1 MRIAIFSN
9 WLMKFADVLK
19 VHWESKGHEVLFE
32 PGFNPNLV
40 ETCDRVFFESADT
53 NAHLATQRRPHKK
66 GKVFV
71 RIVDIDAHSNGP
83 AGLKEGYMDGII
95 YIADHIKQLCDER
108 YKNIAGI
115 PNAVIQMGLDL
126 DKFPMRANQSQG
138 KDIAFISTRL
148 TPEKGFDR
156 ALMILAELLKKS
168 NQWQLHVVGR
178 MYENS
183 VWEMHLNHIL
193 DNNGM
198 RDKVH
203 ILGNLPY
210 NSGNEI
216 NDFLEDKSYL
226 LSASHKE
233 AFGFNI
239 AEAMSKGIKPVI
251 YDFWGAE
258 KIWGKEHLFKT
269 EAEAVGLLENDVYT
283 PELYRK
289 QIEDNYTLERHLKAM
304 DEFMEIPV

>member
-9 WLMKFADVLK
+9 WLMKFSDVLK
-19 VHWESKGHEVLFE
+19 AHWEDKGHTVLFE

-83 AGLKEGYMDGII
+83 AGLQEGYLDGII
-95 YIADHIKQLCDER
+95 YIADHIKELCDGR
-108 YKNIAGI
+108 YKNLEGI
-115 PNAVIQMGLDL
+115 PNKVIPMGLDL
-126 DKFPMRANQSQG
+126 DKFPIRADKTQG

-156 ALMILAELLKKS
+156 ALMILTELQKRS
-168 NQWQLHVVGR
+168 SQWHLHVVGR

-183 VWEMHLNHIL
+183 VWEMHINHIL
-193 DNNGM
+193 DNNNL

-203 ILGNLPY
+203 FLSNLPY
-210 NSGNEI
+210 STGNEI
-216 NDFLEDKSYL
+216 SEFLEGKSYL

-239 AEAMSKGIKPVI
+239 AEAMAKGIKPVI
-251 YDFWGAE
+251 YDFKGAE
-258 KIWGKEHLFKT
+258 KVWGPENLFKT
-269 EAEAVGLLENDVYT
+269 EREAVDLFENPVYT
-283 PELYRK
+283 PDLYRLH
-289 QIEDNYTLERHLKAM
+289 IEQNYSLQKHLEAI
-304 DEFMEIPV
+304 DSFMEIS

>member
-83 AGLKEGYMDGII
+83 AGLQEGYMDGII
-95 YIADHIKQLCDER
+95 YIADHIKEMCDER
-108 YKNIAGI
+108 YKNLEGI
-115 PNAVIQMGLDL
+115 PSKVIPMGVDL
-126 DKFPMRANQSQG
+126 SRFPLKKDKTQG
-138 KDIAFISTRL
+138 KDIALVSTRL

-156 ALMILAELLKKS
+156 ALMILVELLKKS
-168 NQWQLHVVGR
+168 NQWNLHVVGR

-183 VWEMHLNHIL
+183 VWEMHINHIL
-193 DNNGM
+193 DNNGI

-203 ILGNLPY
+203 FLDNLPY
-210 NSGNEI
+210 NTGNEI

-233 AFGFNI
+233 AFSFAVG
-239 AEAMSKGIKPVI
+239 EAMSKGIKPVI

-258 KIWGKEHLFKT
+258 KIWGGENLFKT
-269 EAEAVGLLENDVYT
+269 EHEAVERFESDVYI
-283 PELYRK
+283 PELYRGY
-289 QIEDNYTLERHLKAM
+289 IEKNYTLERHLEAM
-304 DEFMEIPV
+304 SEFMEIPT